1 MEEGVVGEDN
11 ESFWCIPN
19 DVDVVDDDD
28 DDDDDYYYYY
38 EYDDNNNNN
47 TDKSLKKDSIW

>member
-38 EYDDNNNNN
+38 EYDDDNK
-47 TDKSLKKDSIW
+47 TD